1 MDLTTTVKRSS
12 AVLASLAAGGLL
24 TLASPAAVHA
34 AGHHGV
40 RDSDHDGMPNRWELT
55 PSTSTRTTP
64 TPTPTPTATGS
75 ATWASSAT
83 AHGRTAADSDGDGM
97 DDGDEVDDGCLSTD
111 PTDADTDDDGVE
123 DGMEDADGDGIDNA
137 EDETEDNCDAD
148 EDLGMTRATTT
159 PPQSSPSYVVR

>member
-34 AGHHGV
+34 AGQPGV
-40 RDSDHDGMPNRWELT
+40 RDSDHDGMPNRWELRHDLD
-55 PSTSTRTTP
+55 PHHANANADPDRDGLRNLGEFRHGTRP
-64 TPTPTPTATGS
+64 HRS
-75 ATWASSAT
+75 
-83 AHGRTAADSDGDGM
+83 DSDGDGM
-97 DDGDEVDDGCLSTD
+97 DDGDEVQDGCLSTD

-123 DGMEDADGDGIDNA
+123 DGLEDADDDGIDNA

-148 EDLGMTRATTT
+148 EDLGDDAGDDNPTAVVAL
-159 PPQSSPSYVVR
+159 YVVR